1 MIIYSNLPKYLNHR
15 GAVLEMVSGH
25 KAEFKLKIEQAKSQK
40 LKYRVISVL
49 ATNLRGRT
57 DLHGKPYTP
66 GEWLFVEERGIN
78 HKDMEANKWQSL
90 GSCLEELN
98 QTLICGNFSDVH
110 TWTDKMTN
118 QQIKAALNWCQTH
131 DNTDKLNQILIS
143 KIK

>member
-49 ATNLRGRT
+49 ATNLRGRN
-57 DLHGKPYTP
+57 DLHGRQYKPT
-66 GEWLFVEERGIN
+66 EWLFIEEKGIT
-78 HKDMEANKWQSL
+78 HKDMEENEWVDIWA
-90 GSCLEELN
+90 CLSELN

-118 QQIKAALNWCQTH
+118 PQIKAALNWCQTH
-131 DNTDKLNQILIS
+131 DNTDKFNQILIS